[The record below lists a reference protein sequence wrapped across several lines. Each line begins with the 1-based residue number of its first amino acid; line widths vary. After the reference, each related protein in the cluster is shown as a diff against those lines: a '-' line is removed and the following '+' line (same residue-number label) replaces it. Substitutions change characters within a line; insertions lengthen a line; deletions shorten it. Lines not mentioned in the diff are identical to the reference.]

1 MLLLA
6 PIAKDWQHLVPA
18 SVDGKESFQAK
29 RKPVSQLHV
38 VLEAH
43 RVGIATLRCH
53 IRRRKRNACGVSNQR
68 VHHNSKN
75 GNKIHKNNTNVE

>member
-53 IRRRKRNACGVSNQR
+53 IRHLEKKTQCVRSQQPARTSQF
-68 VHHNSKN
+68 
-75 GNKIHKNNTNVE
+75 